1 MLTAD
6 QLIAAQKA
14 NMDTL
19 FSLSKKSFEGMEKLV
34 ELNLQMAKTAMD
46 EVADHAKATISAK
59 DPQEFMALQSG
70 LMQPTAEKMAA
81 YARHV
86 YDITSAA
93 GSEVTKLTES
103 EIAESQKKFMALVDS
118 AVKNAPAGSEN
129 VVVLMKSAVAAANN
143 AFDSAQKAAKQAVS
157 VAEANI
163 QAVTSTAAKTTKA
176 ATTRRTA

>member
-14 NMDTL
+14 TMDTM
-19 FSLSKKSFEGMEKLV
+19 FSLGKKSFEGVEKLV
-34 ELNLQMAKTAMD
+34 ELNLQMAKTAME
-46 EVADHAKATISAK
+46 EVAEHAKATLSAK

-70 LMQPTAEKMAA
+70 LMQPTAEKITA

-93 GSEVTKLTES
+93 GSEVTKMTES
-103 EIAESQKKFMALVDS
+103 EIAESQKKFMAMVDS

-129 VVVLMKSAVAAANN
+129 VVVLMKSAVTAANN
-143 AFDSAQKAAKQAVS
+143 AFETAQKAAKQAAN
-157 VAEANI
+157 VAEANM
-163 QAVTSTAAKTTKA
+163 QAVANTATKTVKTA
-176 ATTRRTA
+176 TRRTA